1 MYIKL
6 FWCGLN
12 IFLGSIVFD
21 AHTTHYLS
29 ETSVVVLVE
38 SIETEDKQ
46 IGCLQDNFSKGRTH
60 NVRRYVRRNVLNTIF
75 ELLPQH

>member
-46 IGCLQDNFSKGRTH
+46 IGCLQDNFAEGEHTMLRGILAFFV
-60 NVRRYVRRNVLNTIF
+60 NVF
-75 ELLPQH
+75 